1 MQETEPTR
9 RRWLRLTLNLSAKLN
24 ILLLGAMVVIFALLG
39 YLNVRLHRQ
48 HLEQTTLLSAERVSD
63 VIKHSTT
70 DYMLRNDREG
80 LYNSIQTM
88 AHQPGMEKIRIF
100 DQEGR
105 ITYTTDS
112 VEQNHVVD
120 KTAEACYACHTQSQ
134 PLARLN
140 RPDRFRIYRNAA
152 GTRVLGII
160 TPIENQPS
168 CSNASC
174 HAHPA
179 EQQILGV
186 LDTNLSLA
194 KADVQLAESSRRMI
208 AYTAC
213 ALLLIAVL
221 SWFFIRRV
229 VGLPVKALERGTER
243 LAAGDLGYQIDVQ
256 SHDEIGELAH
266 SFNGMSRQLQ
276 AEHNENLAWTRTLE
290 QRVEQKTGEL
300 RRAHEHAL
308 HTEKMASIGKMAA
321 VLAHEINNPLS
332 GILTYAKLLRKWI
345 ERQESD
351 RQETERQE
359 KERQEK
365 ARQEKGRED
374 TNHQEIPPDDFAVI
388 RHKEIIDSLDLIAS
402 ESRRCG
408 DLVKNLLTF
417 SRTTP
422 MNLQPTNVNQVIDRS
437 LRLVQHQLD
446 LGGIQVEQR
455 LDPNLPEVLCDAAQ
469 IEQVILAL
477 VMNALD
483 AMPQGGNLWLTTTF
497 SHRDSY
503 IQIVVRDDGS
513 GIPPEI
519 LPRIFEPFLTT
530 KETGRGVGLG
540 LAISHSILER
550 HNGNIEVQSE
560 PGRGTT
566 FTLTLPWDA
575 AKEAVS
581 PAGARVTPSSNE
593 IAAITTGR

>member
-9 RRWLRLTLNLSAKLN
+9 SRWLRLPFTLSAKLN

-48 HLEQTTLLSAERVSD
+48 HLEQTTLQSAERVSD
-63 VIKHSTT
+63 VIRHTTT
-70 DYMLRNDREG
+70 DFMLRNDREG
-80 LYNSIQTM
+80 LYHAIQTM
-88 AHQPGMEKIRIF
+88 ASEPGMEKIRIF

-105 ITYTTDS
+105 ITYTTNS
-112 VEQNHVVD
+112 AEQSRVVD
-120 KTAEACYACHTQSQ
+120 KTAEACYACHAQSQ

-160 TPIENQPS
+160 TPIENQPA
-168 CSNASC
+168 CSNAAC

-208 AYTAC
+208 AYTGC
-213 ALLLIAVL
+213 ALLLIALL
-221 SWFFIRRV
+221 SWFFVWQV
-229 VGLPVKALERGTER
+229 VGRPVKALERGTER

-256 SHDEIGELAH
+256 SQDEIGELAS
-266 SFNGMSRQLQ
+266 SFNGMSRQL
-276 AEHNENLAWTRTLE
+276 ASEHNENVAWTHTLE
-290 QRVEQKTGEL
+290 ERVEQKTREL
-300 RRAHEHAL
+300 KRAHEHAL

-345 ERQESD
+345 DREEMPCEGAGRARRQE
-351 RQETERQE
+351 
-359 KERQEK
+359 
-365 ARQEKGRED
+365 
-374 TNHQEIPPDDFAVI
+374 IC
-388 RHKEIIDSLDLIAS
+388 DSLDLIAT

-408 DLVKNLLTF
+408 DLVNNLLTF

-422 MNLQPTNVNQVIDRS
+422 MNLQPTNLNQVIGRS

-446 LGGIQVEQR
+446 LASIQVEQR
-455 LDPNLPEVLCDAAQ
+455 LDPNLTQVLCDAAQ
-469 IEQVILAL
+469 IEQVVLAL

-483 AMPQGGNLWLTTTF
+483 AMPQGGNLWLTTT
-497 SHRDSY
+497 SSREHS
-503 IQIVVRDDGS
+503 QVSIVVRDDGT

-519 LPRIFEPFLTT
+519 LPHLFEPFLTT
-530 KETGRGVGLG
+530 KESGHGVGLG

-550 HNGNIEVQSE
+550 HSGNIEVQSE
-560 PGRGTT
+560 VGRGTT
-566 FTLTLPWDA
+566 FTVTLPWDA
-575 AKEAVS
+575 GEDADADTHEETTAKS
-581 PAGARVTPSSNE
+581 PANE
-593 IAAITTGR
+593 ITAIASGR

>member
-9 RRWLRLTLNLSAKLN
+9 ARLLRVTQTLSAKLN
-24 ILLLGAMVVIFALLG
+24 ILLLGAMVLIFGLLG

-48 HLEQTTLLSAERVSD
+48 HLEQNTLLSAERISD
-63 VIKHSTT
+63 VIKQGTT

-80 LYNSIQTM
+80 LYRSIQTM
-88 AHQPGMEKIRIF
+88 ASEPGIEKIRIF

-105 ITYTTDS
+105 ITYTTNS
-112 VEQNHVVD
+112 TEQNHVVD
-120 KTAEACYACHTQSQ
+120 KTAEACYACHAQSQ

-160 TPIENQPS
+160 TPIENQAS

-208 AYTAC
+208 AYTGC
-213 ALLLIAVL
+213 ALLLIALL
-221 SWFFIRRV
+221 SWFFVWEV
-229 VGLPVKALERGTER
+229 VGRPVKALERGTER
-243 LAAGDLGYQIDVQ
+243 LAAGDLGFQIDVL
-256 SHDEIGELAH
+256 SKDEIGELAH
-266 SFNGMSRQLQ
+266 SFNAMSNQLK
-276 AEHNENLAWTRTLE
+276 AEHNENVAWTRTLE
-290 QRVEQKTGEL
+290 QRVEQKTREL
-300 RRAHEHAL
+300 KRAHEHAL

-332 GILTYAKLLRKWI
+332 GILTYAKLLHKWI
-345 ERQESD
+345 DS
-351 RQETERQE
+351 
-359 KERQEK
+359 
-365 ARQEKGRED
+365 ED
-374 TNHQEIPPDDFAVI
+374 GGKNHRRDIC
-388 RHKEIIDSLDLIAS
+388 DSLDLIAS

-422 MNLQPTNVNQVIDRS
+422 INLQPTNLNQVIDRV
-437 LRLVQHQLD
+437 LRLIQHQLD
-446 LGGIQVEQR
+446 LGAIQVQ
-455 LDPNLPEVLCDAAQ
+455 LDLDAELPLVICDGAQ
-469 IEQVILAL
+469 IEQVLLAL
-477 VMNALD
+477 MMNALD
-483 AMPQGGNLWLTTTF
+483 AMPQGGNLWVTTRLKREDN
-497 SHRDSY
+497 SVR
-503 IQIVVRDDGS
+503 IVVRDDGC

-519 LPRIFEPFLTT
+519 LPRLFEPFLTT

-540 LAISHSILER
+540 LAISRSILER
-550 HNGNIEVQSE
+550 HNGDIEVQSE
-560 PGRGTT
+560 VGRGTT
-566 FTLTLPWDA
+566 FTVTLPWDGDVELPP
-575 AKEAVS
+575 AKE
-581 PAGARVTPSSNE
+581 VT
-593 IAAITTGR
+593 AALSGR

>member
-1 MQETEPTR
+1 MSETEPTR
-9 RRWLRLTLNLSAKLN
+9 GRWLRLTLTLSAKLN
-24 ILLLGAMVVIFALLG
+24 ILLLGAMIVIFALLG

-48 HLEQTTLLSAERVSD
+48 HLEQNTLLSAERISD
-63 VIKHSTT
+63 VIHHSTT
-70 DYMLRNDREG
+70 EYMLRNDREG
-80 LYNSIQTM
+80 LYHSIQTM
-88 AHQPGMEKIRIF
+88 AAEPGVEKIRIF

-112 VEQNHVVD
+112 VEENHVVD
-120 KTAEACYACHTQSQ
+120 KTAEACYACHAQSQ

-152 GTRVLGII
+152 RARILGII
-160 TPIENQPS
+160 TPIENQPA
-168 CSNASC
+168 CSNAAC

-179 EQQILGV
+179 EQRILGV

-208 AYTAC
+208 AYTGC
-213 ALLLIAVL
+213 ALLLIALL
-221 SWFFIRRV
+221 SWFFVWQV
-229 VGLPVKALERGTER
+229 VGRPVKALERGTER
-243 LAAGDLGYQIDVQ
+243 LAAGGLGYQIEVH
-256 SHDEIGELAH
+256 SKDEIGDLAS
-266 SFNGMSRQLQ
+266 SFNDMSRQLYS
-276 AEHNENLAWTRTLE
+276 EHNENVAWTHTLE
-290 QRVEQKTGEL
+290 QRVEQKTREL
-300 RRAHEHAL
+300 KRAHEHAL

-345 ERQESD
+345 DRDDAGRNHRQE
-351 RQETERQE
+351 
-359 KERQEK
+359 
-365 ARQEKGRED
+365 
-374 TNHQEIPPDDFAVI
+374 IC
-388 RHKEIIDSLDLIAS
+388 DSLDLIAS

-408 DLVKNLLTF
+408 DLVRNLLTF

-422 MNLQPTNVNQVIDRS
+422 MNLQATNLNQVVDRT

-446 LGGIQVEQR
+446 LAGIHVQPQ
-455 LDPNLPEVLCDAAQ
+455 LDLELPPVLCDAAQ
-469 IEQVILAL
+469 IEQVLLAL

-483 AMPQGGNLWLTTTF
+483 AMPQGGNLWITT
-497 SHRDSY
+497 SRNHEPNQGR
-503 IQIVVRDDGS
+503 IVVRDDGS

-550 HNGNIEVQSE
+550 HNGSIEVQSE
-560 PGRGTT
+560 AGRGTT
-566 FTLTLPWDA
+566 FTVTLPWEADA
-575 AKEAVS
+575 ERIA
-581 PAGARVTPSSNE
+581 PSLENE
-593 IAAITTGR
+593 IAANASGR

>member
-1 MQETEPTR
+1 MQETDRTR
-9 RRWLRLTLNLSAKLN
+9 GRWLRLTLTLSAKLN
-24 ILLLGAMVVIFALLG
+24 ILLLGAMIVIFALLG

-48 HLEQTTLLSAERVSD
+48 HLEQNTLLSAERVSD
-63 VIKHSTT
+63 VIRHSTT
-70 DYMLRNDREG
+70 EYMLRNDREG
-80 LYNSIQTM
+80 LYHAIKMM
-88 AHQPGMEKIRIF
+88 AGEPGMEKIRVF

-105 ITYTTDS
+105 ITYTTDDA
-112 VEQNHVVD
+112 EQNHVVD
-120 KTAEACYACHTQSQ
+120 KTAEACYACHVQSQ
-134 PLARLN
+134 PLTRLN

-152 GTRVLGII
+152 GARVLGII
-160 TPIENQPS
+160 TPIENQAA
-168 CSNASC
+168 CSNAAC

-194 KADVQLAESSRRMI
+194 KADVQVAESSRRMI
-208 AYTAC
+208 AYTGC
-213 ALLLIAVL
+213 ALLLIALL
-221 SWFFIRRV
+221 SWFFVWQV
-229 VGLPVKALERGTER
+229 VGRPVKALERGTER
-243 LAAGDLGYQIDVQ
+243 LAAGDLGYQIEVH
-256 SHDEIGELAH
+256 SNDEIGELAS

-276 AEHNENLAWTRTLE
+276 AEHTENVAWTHTLE
-290 QRVEQKTGEL
+290 QRVEQKTREL
-300 RRAHEHAL
+300 KRAHEHAL

-332 GILTYAKLLRKWI
+332 GILTYAKLLRKWTGR
-345 ERQESD
+345 EEMPADDAGRRRRQE
-351 RQETERQE
+351 
-359 KERQEK
+359 
-365 ARQEKGRED
+365 
-374 TNHQEIPPDDFAVI
+374 IC
-388 RHKEIIDSLDLIAS
+388 DSLDLIAS

-422 MNLQPTNVNQVIDRS
+422 MNLQPANLNQVVDRS

-446 LGGIQVEQR
+446 LAGIQVQQQ
-455 LDPNLPEVLCDAAQ
+455 LDPDLPPVLCDAAQ

-483 AMPQGGNLWLTTTF
+483 ALPQGGNLWITT
-497 SHRDSY
+497 SSSREPDHVR
-503 IQIVVRDDGS
+503 IVVRDDGS

-560 PGRGTT
+560 VGRGTT
-566 FTLTLPWDA
+566 FTVTLPWDENWA
-575 AKEAVS
+575 ADRAADRATEKEKIAQPRASEV
-581 PAGARVTPSSNE
+581 
-593 IAAITTGR
+593 AAIASGR

>member
-9 RRWLRLTLNLSAKLN
+9 SRWLRLTFTLSAKLN
-24 ILLLGAMVVIFALLG
+24 ILLLGAMVVIFGLLG
-39 YLNVRLHRQ
+39 YVNVRLHRQ

-80 LYNSIQTM
+80 LYHSIQTM
-88 AHQPGMEKIRIF
+88 AAEPGMEKIRIF

-120 KTAEACYACHTQSQ
+120 KTAEACYACHAQSQ

-152 GTRVLGII
+152 GARVLGII
-160 TPIENQPS
+160 TPIENQPA
-168 CSNASC
+168 CSNAAC

-194 KADVQLAESSRRMI
+194 KADVQLAESSHRMI
-208 AYTAC
+208 AYTGC
-213 ALLLIAVL
+213 ALLLIALL
-221 SWFFIRRV
+221 SWFFVWQV
-229 VGLPVKALERGTER
+229 VGRPVKALERGTER

-256 SHDEIGELAH
+256 SKDEIGELAH
-266 SFNGMSRQLQ
+266 SFNGMSRQLHS
-276 AEHNENLAWTRTLE
+276 EHTENLAWTRTLE
-290 QRVEQKTGEL
+290 QRVEQKTREL
-300 RRAHEHAL
+300 KRAHEHAL

-345 ERQESD
+345 D
-351 RQETERQE
+351 RDD
-359 KERQEK
+359 
-365 ARQEKGRED
+365 AGVGR
-374 TNHQEIPPDDFAVI
+374 HQEIC
-388 RHKEIIDSLDLIAS
+388 DSLDLIAS

-422 MNLQPTNVNQVIDRS
+422 MNLQPTNVNQVIERS

-446 LGGIQVEQR
+446 LASIHVQPQ
-455 LDPNLPEVLCDAAQ
+455 LDPELPPVLCDAAQ
-469 IEQVILAL
+469 IEQVLLAL

-483 AMPQGGNLWLTTTF
+483 AMPQGGNLWLTTNSTREP
-497 SHRDSY
+497 SQVR
-503 IQIVVRDDGS
+503 IVVRDDGA

-560 PGRGTT
+560 LGRGTT
-566 FTLTLPWDA
+566 FTVTLPWDA
-575 AKEAVS
+575 DSEKIPSS
-581 PAGARVTPSSNE
+581 PANGISATAS
-593 IAAITTGR
+593 GR